1 MPLKY
6 GVGYEGSQFTA
17 MVSIY
22 HADGTIAIA
31 HGGIEVGQGINTK
44 VIDRVQ
50 FTERQS
56 RHMSESFL
64 RGSVK
69 HTMPWSKIFL

>member
-1 MPLKY
+1 VILTVFCFQNNRWRKRGISVVPLKY
-6 GVGYEGSQFTA
+6 GLSYGGIQFTA

-44 VIDRVQ
+44 VID
-50 FTERQS
+50 
-56 RHMSESFL
+56 
-64 RGSVK
+64 
-69 HTMPWSKIFL
+69 